1 MPEVKAGRA
10 VIEALRAEGVDHIF
24 GIVGLTTN
32 SMVTEL
38 HGRGDVRFVDP
49 RHEEAAAFMAYGYA
63 RASGRP
69 AVCMTTSGPGSI
81 NLLTG
86 IALAYK
92 GRAPVVV
99 IAGDVARDFLDR
111 DGNQAFDLVNL
122 FKPVTSFARQVHTT
136 ARIVP
141 TLHDAFRA
149 ALSGRRGPA
158 FVSIPRDLLDHQTI
172 EVPVSPPAAY
182 RPVAARLPGDPEAIA
197 RAATLLA
204 GAQRPLLLAGGGVI
218 DSEASAEAVALA
230 DQLGMALCG
239 SYAHNDAVPN
249 SHPLFVGTPG
259 WRGAAET
266 LVAIHRADVILA
278 LGCRLSQSTTAWDY
292 SVLNTQTRIV
302 QVDID
307 AQEIGR
313 NYPIAVGIVG
323 DAKAV
328 AQQLLQ
334 ALREPHTAGEAN
346 AGWRTEIEALTARRK
361 ARLAAEVELKADP
374 MMPQRVFPEL
384 RKALPRD
391 CMVTLDAGVATGL
404 AYDRLQFVLPRTL
417 FNYAGQG
424 GLGMGYCV
432 GLGTKLGNP
441 DRPAMSIQGD
451 GGFLY
456 TSGELNTA
464 VRHRIPLVSLVLNNR
479 CHGSEKAQQKNNYG
493 ARYVAVDLENPRFD
507 KLAEVYGARGFY
519 VTRPDEIADAVTA
532 AFKSGS
538 PAVIEI
544 PVAEYFPTPPPPPG
558 AAAKGRG
565 H

>member
-1 MPEVKAGRA
+1 MKAGQA
-10 VIEALRAEGVDHIF
+10 VIETLRAEGIDHIF

-38 HGRGDVRFVDP
+38 YGRSDIRFVDP
-49 RHEEAAAFMAYGYA
+49 RHEEAAAFMAYGFA

-69 AVCMTTSGPGSI
+69 TACMTTSGPGTI

-86 IALAYK
+86 IALAHK

-99 IAGDVARDFLDR
+99 IAGDVAREFLDR
-111 DGNQAFDLVNL
+111 DGNQAFDLLNI
-122 FKPVTSFARQVHTT
+122 FKPVTCFARQVHTT
-136 ARIVP
+136 ARVIP

-149 ALSGRRGPA
+149 ALSGGRGPA
-158 FVSIPRDLLDHQTI
+158 FVGIPRDLLDNATI
-172 EVPVSPPAAY
+172 DVPVAPPESY
-182 RPVAARLPGDPEAIA
+182 RPVAARLMGDPEAIA
-197 RAATLLA
+197 RAAQLLA

-218 DSEASAEAVALA
+218 DSGASEDAVALA
-230 DQLGMALCG
+230 EQAGMALAA
-239 SYAHNDAVPN
+239 SYAHNDAIPN
-249 SHPLFVGTPG
+249 SHRLYIGTPG

-266 LVAIHRADVILA
+266 LEAIHRADVILA
-278 LGCRLSQSTTAWDY
+278 LGCRLSQSTTAWDD
-292 SVLNTQTRIV
+292 SVVNPQTKIV
-302 QVDID
+302 QVNID

-313 NYPIAVGIVG
+313 NYPVAVGIVG

-328 AQQLLQ
+328 AQQLLE
-334 ALREPHTAGEAN
+334 ALREQRSAGKGNPA
-346 AGWRTEIEALTARRK
+346 WRKEIESLTARRK
-361 ARLAAEVELKADP
+361 ARLAAELELKGDP

-384 RKALPRD
+384 TKALPRD
-391 CMVTLDAGVATGL
+391 CMVTLDAGVAPGL
-404 AYDRLQFVLPRTL
+404 AYQRLHFEQPRTL

-441 DRPAMSIQGD
+441 DRPALSIQGD

-479 CHGSEKAQQKNNYG
+479 CHGSEKAQQKNNFG
-493 ARYVAVDLENPRFD
+493 ERYVGVDLDNPRFD
-507 KLAEVYGARGFY
+507 KLAEVYGARGFH

-532 AFKSGS
+532 AFKSGG

-544 PVAEYFPTPPPPPG
+544 PVAEHFPPPTKGPG
-558 AAAKGRG
+558 AS
-565 H
+565 

>member
-38 HGRGDVRFVDP
+38 HGRSDIRFVDP

-69 AVCMTTSGPGSI
+69 AACMTTSGPGTI
-81 NLLTG
+81 NLVTG

-99 IAGDVARDFLDR
+99 ISGDVARDFLDR
-111 DGNQAFDLVNL
+111 DGNQAFDLL
-122 FKPVTSFARQVHTT
+122 SIFKPVTCFARQVHTT
-136 ARIVP
+136 ARVIP

-149 ALSGRRGPA
+149 ALSGGRGPA
-158 FVSIPRDLLDHQTI
+158 FVCIPRDLLDNEMIH
-172 EVPVSPPAAY
+172 VPVRPPEAY
-182 RPVAARLPGDPEAIA
+182 RSVAVRLPGDPEAIA
-197 RAATLLA
+197 RAAALLA

-218 DSEASAEAVALA
+218 DSEASADAVALA
-230 DQLGMALCG
+230 EEAGLALAA

-249 SHPLFVGTPG
+249 SHPLYIGTPG
-259 WRGAAET
+259 WRGAVET
-266 LVAIHRADVILA
+266 LEAMHRADVILA
-278 LGCRLSQSTTAWDY
+278 LGCRLSQSTAAWDD
-292 SVLNTQTRIV
+292 SVINAKTKII
-302 QVDID
+302 QVNID

-313 NYPIAVGIVG
+313 NYPVAVGIIG

-328 AQQLLQ
+328 AQQLLE
-334 ALREPHTAGEAN
+334 ALRGQRAAGKGN
-346 AGWRTEIEALTARRK
+346 PKWRAEIQSLSAQRK
-361 ARLAAEVELKADP
+361 ARLAAELELKGDP

-384 RKALPRD
+384 NKALPPE
-391 CMVTLDAGVATGL
+391 CMVTLDAGVAAGL
-404 AYDRLQFVLPRTL
+404 AYQRLHFDQPRTL

-441 DRPAMSIQGD
+441 DRPALSIQGD

-464 VRHRIPLVSLVLNNR
+464 VRHRIPLVALVLNNG
-479 CHGSEKAQQKNNYG
+479 CHGSEKAQQKNNFG
-493 ARYVAVDLENPRFD
+493 GRYVGVDLENPRFD
-507 KLAEVYGARGFY
+507 RLAEVYGARGFY
-519 VTRPDEIADAVTA
+519 VTRPDEIADAVKA
-532 AFKSGS
+532 AFRTGA

-544 PVAEYFPTPPPPPG
+544 PVAEHFPAPTRGPG
-558 AAAKGRG
+558 APKS
-565 H
+565 